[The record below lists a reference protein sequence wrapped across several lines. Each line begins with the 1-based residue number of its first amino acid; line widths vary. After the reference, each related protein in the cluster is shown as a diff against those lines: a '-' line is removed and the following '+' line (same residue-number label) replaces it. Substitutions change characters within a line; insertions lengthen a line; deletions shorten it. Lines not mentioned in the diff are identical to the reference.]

1 MPLRTKGLIS
11 KSLYNKLVL
20 FAKSVNTKVVYN
32 SLAMARKKND
42 GRGRMGGRQKGTPNK
57 VTSTLKDWLEALIN
71 DNRKQITEDLK
82 IISPAQRLKILER
95 LLCYVIPKQASLGI
109 EAQVEAE
116 YKAILQAMG
125 NMDDEALN
133 LLAEKLYKL
142 EERKKDNEDNG

>member
-20 FAKSVNTKVVYN
+20 FAKYVNTKVVYN

-116 YKAILQAMG
+116 YKAIEQAMG